1 VRHQPIKE
9 NEMSEQI
16 TTTQDT
22 NTEGKD
28 RCCGSHRHERHC
40 HGGHRGRCFG
50 KVLGIMLVFSLG
62 FFAGKS
68 YACEPGWGH
77 HEGPEAFMSGKPM
90 DVEQMN
96 KFADKR
102 TQHMLDE
109 VKASDTQK
117 AKASAIVKASV
128 EKGAPLAEKL
138 RDNHHQIGKLMSAAT
153 IDKAAIEALRA
164 EQIKLMDETSKLA
177 TQTMQDIAEV
187 LTPEQRAKL
196 AEKMGKRHGWM
207 HHD

>member
-1 VRHQPIKE
+1 
-9 NEMSEQI
+9 MSEQT

-22 NTEGKD
+22 NTENKD
-28 RCCGSHRHERHC
+28 RCCGSNRHEHRC

-50 KVLGIMLVFSLG
+50 KFLGIMLVFGLG

-68 YACEPGWGH
+68 FACEPGWGH
-77 HEGPEAFMSGKPM
+77 HGGPEAFMSGKPV
-90 DVEQMN
+90 DVEQAN

-102 TQHMLDE
+102 MQHMLKE
-109 VKASDTQK
+109 VKASDEQK

-128 EKGAPLAEKL
+128 EKGAPLAEKM
-138 RDNHHQIGKLMSAAT
+138 RDNHVQMRKLMSAAT

-164 EQIKLMDETSKLA
+164 EQVKLVDEASKLA
-177 TQTMQDIAEV
+177 TQTMQDVAEV

-196 AEKMGKRHGWM
+196 AEKMEQRGGWM
-207 HHD
+207 HHG

>member
-1 VRHQPIKE
+1 
-9 NEMSEQI
+9 MSEQ
-16 TTTQDT
+16 TTNTQDT

-28 RCCGSHRHERHC
+28 RCCGSNRHERHC

-50 KVLGIMLVFSLG
+50 KVLGVMLVFGLG

-68 YACEPGWGH
+68 YACETGWGH
-77 HEGPEAFMSGKPM
+77 HGGPEAFMSGKPM

-102 TQHMLDE
+102 LQHMLDD
-109 VKASDTQK
+109 VKANDEQK
-117 AKASAIVKASV
+117 AKTFAIVKASL

-138 RDNHHQIGKLMSAAT
+138 RDNHVQLRKLMSAAS
-153 IDKAAIEALRA
+153 IDKVAIEALRA
-164 EQIKLMDETSKLA
+164 EQIKLVDETSKLM
-177 TQTMQDIAEV
+177 TQTLQDVAEV

-196 AEKMGKRHGWM
+196 AEKMEKRHGWM
-207 HHD
+207 QHG